1 MKYCYFYSYIYLF
14 ASRQVIDKLKATIMK
29 TVKHILEKKPPVVYS
44 VTQDVSVLEALKV
57 MMEKNISALLVIENG
72 LLQGIFTER
81 DYARKIILQGKSS
94 KETLIREVMTRH
106 PHTITQHEAIDH
118 CMKLMTNRHV
128 RHLPVVEADSVIGM
142 LSIGDL
148 VKYIIEDQQQTISQL
163 ESYINS

>member
-1 MKYCYFYSYIYLF
+1 
-14 ASRQVIDKLKATIMK
+14 MK
-29 TVKHILEKKPPVVYS
+29 TVKYILDNKPPVVYS
-44 VTQDVSVLEALKV
+44 VTQDVSVLEALKI

-72 LLQGIFTER
+72 ILQGIFTER

-94 KETLIREVMTRH
+94 KDTLMREVMTQN
-106 PHTITQHEAIDH
+106 PHTITPHEAIDH
-118 CMKLMTNRHV
+118 CMKLMTSRHF

-148 VKYIIEDQQQTISQL
+148 VKYIIEDQQQTINQL